1 MRLSLALL
9 MLIAIWPTPIA
20 SVKATDVS
28 NDPRNSY
35 LHKLA
40 IYATKGRCFFGG
52 LAVEM
57 AAISTGGEG
66 GDGRRHNGR
75 RGDVEWLIE
84 RGA

>member
-1 MRLSLALL
+1 MIFFSVLL
-9 MLIAIWPTPIA
+9 REA
-20 SVKATDVS
+20 SPSFRDGIVA
-28 NDPRNSY
+28 Y
-35 LHKLA
+35 LHKLS

-84 RGA
+84 RGIERRSSHRD